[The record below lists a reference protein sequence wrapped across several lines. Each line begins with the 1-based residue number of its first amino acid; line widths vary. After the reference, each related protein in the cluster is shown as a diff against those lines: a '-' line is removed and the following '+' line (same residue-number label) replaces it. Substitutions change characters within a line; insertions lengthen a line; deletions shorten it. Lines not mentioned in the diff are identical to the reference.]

1 MIAVDGGG
9 NSDLRQS
16 GAHELENDHLGC
28 GVLTSDPIRS
38 QIEIGFA
45 TDDFLFLWVVQV
57 TVQDFLRVGQW
68 SLETLFDDINVVCEL
83 PVT

>member
-1 MIAVDGGG
+1 MDGSR
-9 NSDLRQS
+9 NSNLGQS
-16 GAHELENDHLGC
+16 GTHELENDHLRGSI
-28 GVLTSDPIRS
+28 LTSNSIGS
-38 QIEIGFA
+38 QVEVGFA